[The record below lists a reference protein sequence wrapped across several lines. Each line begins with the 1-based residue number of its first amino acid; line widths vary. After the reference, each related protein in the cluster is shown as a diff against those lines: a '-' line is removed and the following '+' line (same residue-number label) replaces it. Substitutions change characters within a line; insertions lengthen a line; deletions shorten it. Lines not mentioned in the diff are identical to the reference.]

1 MSEESKRENRWTIV
15 TENGYYILAENRLEI
30 REYDR
35 EPVGI
40 PLNTDSDI
48 YYTVYTKTTLNDWLT
63 GAKPRAS
70 LKEMLDVNRILDD
83 MNAKA
88 GL

>member
-1 MSEESKRENRWTIV
+1 MCIRDR
-15 TENGYYILAENRLEI
+15 YYILAENRLEI

-35 EPVGI
+35 ESVGI